1 MDFWEPAFPV
11 AQFPRLSQAARWTGS
26 QEFSETKDMQVLHRR
41 TWAVPW
47 RSGAWFAGPTF
58 ASECC
63 CPPPVLGFLKLLFS
77 SSMMRFIPSFV
88 NGKGFKWLRCG
99 SFVGGVRHGPAPAQA
114 GPSRSGLRVE
124 FQVPFLP
131 QQGSQGGTRE
141 AGVQRGRERD
151 RPVLQVP
158 STCGARFRRAWSQI
172 CSQS

>member
-1 MDFWEPAFPV
+1 M
-11 AQFPRLSQAARWTGS
+11 GS
-26 QEFSETKDMQVLHRR
+26 ALAVRGVVCGTDLCQRVLL
-41 TWAVPW
+41 P
-47 RSGAWFAGPTF
+47 
-58 ASECC
+58 
-63 CPPPVLGFLKLLFS
+63 S
-77 SSMMRFIPSFV
+77 SSSGIPQAFV
-88 NGKGFKWLRCG
+88 FKFNDAVYSQFCEWQGFQMAQMWL
-99 SFVGGVRHGPAPAQA
+99 VRGRSQTWTSARQA

-141 AGVQRGRERD
+141 AGVQRGQERD